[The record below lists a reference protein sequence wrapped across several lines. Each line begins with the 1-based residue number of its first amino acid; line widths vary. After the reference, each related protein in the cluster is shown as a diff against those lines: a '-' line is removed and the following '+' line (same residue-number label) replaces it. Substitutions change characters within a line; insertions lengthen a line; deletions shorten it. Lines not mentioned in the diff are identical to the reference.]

1 MELKCNAICK
11 KINKK
16 SKSPA
21 FADMREGD
29 EIRFSVEL
37 NRAGK
42 YINYLN
48 VKGNTVIIRGSCA
61 KYIHCLNVRT
71 NMVSILSF
79 NQLGNVLENF
89 EFEQIS

>member
-21 FADMREGD
+21 FAAMREGD
-29 EIRFSVEL
+29 EIKFSVEL
-37 NRAGK
+37 SRAGS
-42 YINYLN
+42 YEEYVETGINR
-48 VKGNTVIIRGSCA
+48 KS

-79 NQLGNVLENF
+79 NQLANILENF
-89 EFEQIS
+89 EFEQVN